1 MIATD
6 GAIELGIH
14 PHPSLLTSS
23 TCHSLHRL
31 VFSFLSLFLL
41 SFISFLHFFPSFL
54 SVPQLSAPASFS
66 FFSSGLSAPG
76 PFERCLFPFPSPSP
90 PYFHLSLSLSLLPF
104 FLLFF
109 LFFFLARPG
118 RRLDVSGL
126 FSDAPGSRNRPAASA
141 TYLPAANYE

>member
-76 PFERCLFPFPSPSP
+76 PFERCLFSISFSFSSLLSS
-90 PYFHLSLSLSLLPF
+90 FSLSLSPPFLPSLLPF
-104 FLLFF
+104 FLSCP
-109 LFFFLARPG
+109 ARPSVG
-118 RRLDVSGL
+118 CFGVIFRRAGFPESARCQRHLP
-126 FSDAPGSRNRPAASA
+126 PGGQ
-141 TYLPAANYE
+141 L